1 MQIPSGQ
8 AGPTPAFFQALQGT
22 PRPPAENGS
31 QDAAKP
37 VARGN
42 DTRAVEAA
50 NRGSEPATQAQ
61 SRDIPRG
68 SVVDIKA

>member
-8 AGPTPAFFQALQGT
+8 NGPTPAFFQALQGT
-22 PRPPAENGS
+22 PRPPAENAG

-37 VARGN
+37 VARGE

-50 NRGSEPATQAQ
+50 NRGSESAPRAQ

-68 SVVDIKA
+68 SVVNIKA

>member
-8 AGPTPAFFQALQGT
+8 NGPTPAFFQALQGT
-22 PRPPAENGS
+22 PRPPAETGS

-37 VARGN
+37 VARAD

-50 NRGSEPATQAQ
+50 NRGSEAATLTQ

>member
-1 MQIPSGQ
+1 MQIPTGQ

-22 PRPPAENGS
+22 PRPPAADGG

-37 VARGN
+37 VARA
-42 DTRAVEAA
+42 DETRAVEAA
-50 NRGSEPATQAQ
+50 SRGSEPATHTQ

-68 SVVDIKA
+68 SLVDIKA